1 MKILKGKYAE
11 ANVYASLI
19 DEETEKQVKTLLNQ
33 EFIKDCNVAIMPD
46 CHAGKGCVIGTTM
59 IIKDKIV
66 PNLVGVDIGCGM
78 LCVCLGK
85 DEIDLKNLDAFIHNN
100 IPVGMNVNKEK
111 TNFIVPLSNLKCY
124 EDLKNRRYLNKS
136 IGSLGGGN
144 HFIEIDISK
153 DGIFYLIIH
162 SGSRNL
168 GKQVAEIYQNKAIK
182 YQESRILDKEK
193 MRDKIIKEYKKH
205 NREKEIQQALH
216 DLMKTKIE
224 LPMPKELCYLEGKN
238 FNNYMH
244 DMEICQEF
252 AVENRKEIA
261 RRIVNYL
268 GKDLNKLKS
277 FETIHN
283 YINMQDKILRK
294 GAISAYENEL
304 VLIPVNMKD
313 GCIIAKGKSNVEYNY
328 SAPHG
333 AGRIMSRSQA
343 FKEIKIADFIDSMQG
358 VYSSTIS
365 KKTLDESPFAY
376 KPLESIIENIKDTVE
391 IIEIIKPVY
400 NFKAEES

>member
-11 ANVYASLI
+11 AKIYASII
-19 DEETEKQVKTLLNQ
+19 DEETERQVKILLNQ
-33 EFIKDCNVAIMPD
+33 EFIKDCHVAIMPD

-59 IIKDKIV
+59 TIKDKIV

-85 DEIDLKNLDAFIHNN
+85 EEIDLKKLDSFIHEN
-100 IPVGMNVNKEK
+100 IPTGMNVNRLK
-111 TNFIVPLSNLKCY
+111 TNFSVPLSKLKCY
-124 EDLKNRRYLNKS
+124 KDLKNRAYLNKS

-144 HFIEIDISK
+144 HFIEVDVSK
-153 DGIFYLIIH
+153 DGTYYLIIH

-182 YQESRILDKEK
+182 YHELRILDK
-193 MRDKIIKEYKKH
+193 DKIKNKIIRKYKKA
-205 NREKEIQQALH
+205 NRQKEIQKALE
-216 DLMKTKIE
+216 DLAKTEIE

-238 FNNYMH
+238 FNNYMF

-252 AVENRKEIA
+252 AMENRKEIA
-261 RRIVNYL
+261 KRIVKYL
-268 GKDLNKLKS
+268 GKDFKKLNS

-294 GAISAYENEL
+294 GAISAYENEV

-313 GCIIAKGKSNVEYNY
+313 GCIIAKGKSNAEYNY

-333 AGRIMSRSQA
+333 AGRIMSRSKA
-343 FKEIKIADFIDSMQG
+343 FKEIKIADFIESMQG
-358 VYSSTIS
+358 IYSSTIS
-365 KKTLDESPFAY
+365 KKTLDESPFVY
-376 KPLESIIENIKDTVE
+376 KPLEAIIDNIKDTVE
-391 IIEIIKPVY
+391 IIEIIKPIY
-400 NFKAEES
+400 NFKAEE